1 MRRETHSHIKAP
13 FYIGLRDTVLAQI
26 KSGKLTEDM
35 ELSSVLDSLDTV
47 QLMLEIEELGIEPP
61 TVPIRSV
68 GDLLWL
74 FKAID
79 LKCSMIDSGDPRD

>member
-13 FYIGLRDTVLAQI
+13 FYVGLRDTALAQI

-47 QLMLEIEELGIEPP
+47 H
-61 TVPIRSV
+61 
-68 GDLLWL
+68 
-74 FKAID
+74 
-79 LKCSMIDSGDPRD
+79 